1 MESKKLKIGLLG
13 NSRVGKSSICE
24 KILGIEEPNE
34 KTPTFGTEKFIKDA
48 YVKNGQKISL
58 HIWDTAGE
66 DRFRTSVLKNLKI
79 VSGIIIVFDVNNRS
93 SFDSLNYWLE
103 EIKDNYDNPKLV
115 LFGNKADDIA
125 PGPRAVSFEEACNFA
140 KQNGLIYFETSAKT
154 GKNLMDGFAYIIN
167 ETYDKIYN

>member
-58 HIWDTAGE
+58 HIWI
-66 DRFRTSVLKNLKI
+66 RLVKI
-79 VSGIIIVFDVNNRS
+79 DLEPVF
-93 SFDSLNYWLE
+93 
-103 EIKDNYDNPKLV
+103 
-115 LFGNKADDIA
+115 
-125 PGPRAVSFEEACNFA
+125 
-140 KQNGLIYFETSAKT
+140 
-154 GKNLMDGFAYIIN
+154 
-167 ETYDKIYN
+167 